1 MNAHEK
7 NMTKTLLV
15 ETNQKINRLG
25 VCWSVRLHSQTPPF
39 KLAQKVQET
48 VAFFVATN
56 MPQLWADSL
65 GVIPANFLSI
75 FFLWGD
81 SWWFPWCDSICD
93 IRFWFLRKV
102 TGGCTYRTENKHVWW
117 TKYDKLLH
125 VQRQGQNI
133 TKPTRSWLVTKINML
148 DILSINRHAMD
159 QVVLQ
164 PCWFC
169 GVDLSSFK
177 HEMVSWSH
185 PLKWI
190 VAIYH

>member
-15 ETNQKINRLG
+15 ETTKLIG
-25 VCWSVRLHSQTPPF
+25 WVFVDSVQLHSQTPPF

-75 FFLWGD
+75 LSFYGVIHGD
-81 SWWFPWCDSICD
+81 FPDAIQFVIS
-93 IRFWFLRKV
+93 FWFLRKV

-125 VQRQGQNI
+125 VQSKVKTYPNQ
-133 TKPTRSWLVTKINML
+133 
-148 DILSINRHAMD
+148 
-159 QVVLQ
+159 
-164 PCWFC
+164 
-169 GVDLSSFK
+169 
-177 HEMVSWSH
+177 
-185 PLKWI
+185 
-190 VAIYH
+190 